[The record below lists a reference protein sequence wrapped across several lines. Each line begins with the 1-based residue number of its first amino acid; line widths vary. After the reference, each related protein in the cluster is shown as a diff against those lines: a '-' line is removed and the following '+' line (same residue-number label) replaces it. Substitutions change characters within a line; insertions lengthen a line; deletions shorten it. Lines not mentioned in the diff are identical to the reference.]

1 MNIHLANATEVHL
14 AHLGDETLNVTKE
27 NKAQPY
33 SAIAMWITALG
44 RCTYAVLDHYALRLD
59 LDPDNITEVLTWD
72 FGHDPTIIKNIAL
85 TITWPEL
92 PENRRKAVERAAHKC
107 TIHTTIKNC
116 VDINVHVVT
125 TKQN

>member
-1 MNIHLANATEVHL
+1 MDIYLANVTEVHL
-14 AHLGDETLNVTKE
+14 AHLGDEALTVTKKNE
-27 NKAQPY
+27 ALNY

-59 LDPDNITEVLTWD
+59 LDPDGIEEILTWD
-72 FGHDPTIIKNIAL
+72 FSDEPTTIKNIEL

-107 TIHTTIKNC
+107 TIHNTIKTC
-116 VDINVHVVT
+116 VEITVHVVT
-125 TKQN
+125 TNNQ